1 MGFSSSSWWVGGTRL
16 LATTR
21 RRVAEAAPSPL
32 WRELLRRVASW
43 NLRVGR
49 ADGVDGCAFYS
60 WSSRP
65 LEGRPCE
72 QAAPPP
78 RGGVVFS
85 DACLLGFFNML
96 AATASTRTVSFAC
109 GFRAQAIKKRRA
121 AAARVIRVV
130 SESFRSRQL
139 GAAVAS
145 TRARTDHSP
154 AHIAA
159 ETAAHTRRKK
169 SARDEGRAT
178 QRSNG

>member
-1 MGFSSSSWWVGGTRL
+1 MGFFLGLGGTRAGNLTLPL
-16 LATTR
+16 LPYPRGR
-21 RRVAEAAPSPL
+21 RGPSRVVRASRP
-32 WRELLRRVASW
+32 LLRRAGAWSF
-43 NLRVGR
+43 LTR
-49 ADGVDGCAFYS
+49 AFLVFYL
-60 WSSRP
+60 P
-65 LEGRPCE
+65 
-72 QAAPPP
+72 AAQ
-78 RGGVVFS
+78 
-85 DACLLGFFNML
+85 
-96 AATASTRTVSFAC
+96 TASGLLRA
-109 GFRAQAIKKRRA
+109 GFGAHHFDKESVVQ

-159 ETAAHTRRKK
+159 ETAAHARRKK